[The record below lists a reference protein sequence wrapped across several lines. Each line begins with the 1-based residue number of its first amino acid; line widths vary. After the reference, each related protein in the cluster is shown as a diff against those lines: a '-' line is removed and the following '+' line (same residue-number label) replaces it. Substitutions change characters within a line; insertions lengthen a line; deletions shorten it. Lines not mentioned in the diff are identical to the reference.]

1 MIKYILTTVFIF
13 LLLIGKSQLSVGDKL
28 PVFILENNKGEL
40 IDLNATENDKF
51 IFIDFWASWC
61 GPCRKANKKIAKYQS
76 KFEELEVVGI
86 SIDTDEN
93 KWKEAIKKDK
103 LNHINLIERMG
114 FDGKVVTLF
123 GVEVLPSSFLINKEK
138 QLIAINPTEKEIQQL
153 IKNKQ

>member
-13 LLLIGKSQLSVGDKL
+13 FLLIGKSQLSVGDKL
-28 PVFILENNKGEL
+28 PVFTLENDNGEI

-51 IFIDFWASWC
+51 ILIDFWASWC
-61 GPCRKANKKIAKYQS
+61 GPCRKANKKLAGYQS
-76 KFEELEVVGI
+76 KYEEIKVVGI

-103 LNHINLIERMG
+103 LNHINLIERKG
-114 FDGKVVTLF
+114 FDGKVVAIF
-123 GVEVLPSSFLINKEK
+123 GVEVLPSSFLFNKEK
-138 QLIAINPTEKEIQQL
+138 QLIAINPTEKEIQKL